1 MSVAVPPDA
10 SPFDAHIGHEILEAS
25 PDLMRGRC
33 PVTDRVRQPLGLV
46 HGGVLAA
53 MAETLAS
60 LGTHLGVADRGAVA
74 MGQSN
79 STQFLRP
86 LREGS
91 IHAEGRPRHRGR
103 TSWVWD
109 VEITDDSGALCA
121 ISRLTI
127 AVRPAQRG

>member
-1 MSVAVPPDA
+1 MSAVPPDIL
-10 SPFDAHIGHEILEAS
+10 PFDRHLGHEIVEAS
-25 PDLMRGRC
+25 PDVVRGRC
-33 PVTDRVRQPLGLV
+33 PVRDELRQPYGLV

-60 LGTHLGVADRGAVA
+60 LGTHLGVADDGGVAV
-74 MGQSN
+74 GQSN
-79 STQFLRP
+79 TTQFLRP
-86 LREGS
+86 VRDGT

-127 AVRPAQRG
+127 AVRPARRG

>member
-1 MSVAVPPDA
+1 MSAVPPDTL
-10 SPFDAHIGHEILEAS
+10 PFDDHLGHEIVEAS
-25 PDLMRGRC
+25 ADLMRGRC
-33 PVTDRVRQPLGLV
+33 AVTPALLQPYGLV

-53 MAETLAS
+53 IAETLAS
-60 LGTHLGVADRGAVA
+60 LGTHLGVADRGDIAV
-74 MGQSN
+74 GQSN
-79 STQFLRP
+79 ATQFLRP
-86 LREGS
+86 LRGGT